1 MLLLDVNLFH
11 ELLMCCILISLVL
24 SVKQGELMINYHNL
38 NTRFSLVIAIHF
50 YPRKLFLN
58 RLCHI
63 FKSWWYR
70 TKEWLCMY
78 RQKTIEISA
87 YHSPLLNVKEKALII
102 TTDQLFD
109 SLGLCALIEYI
120 RNQGKNISSTLQ
132 CNIYKHISE
141 NRFHEESKDC
151 SGKNIFTRQIVCVY
165 TCTNIPA
172 SSSYIVVCS
181 NKM

>member
-1 MLLLDVNLFH
+1 
-11 ELLMCCILISLVL
+11 
-24 SVKQGELMINYHNL
+24 
-38 NTRFSLVIAIHF
+38 
-50 YPRKLFLN
+50 
-58 RLCHI
+58 
-63 FKSWWYR
+63 
-70 TKEWLCMY
+70 MY

-181 NKM
+181 NKMQIVISMVTCGCLLVQNLFLMYRFLPLQLRTSNAFISEEMIGIYYANKII